1 MKMKISAGTRELI
14 PETIALT
21 QLTIGEGAEL
31 TAPEGKLLTLTVD
44 GVHRDIAPGDYTGN
58 VVLSVTDAID
68 FAYENHGQMEWFHMN
83 AAASVRDGK
92 YIAAESVA
100 AAQIQGEVGDGT
112 AKGLV
117 IHSEGD
123 YFGGI
128 YVDGQGSYVIDDA
141 DIVMNGHGGSD
152 AVGYGA
158 SVAVRG
164 DAEVTLN
171 RAKIHN
177 AGSIRTALQ
186 VCGHGKVMVND
197 SEFSAEDIDRPNY
210 VKAMSKA
217 PWMLGIHGRVR
228 TTNIQDYGEVTYNRC
243 KISAQNWGAMSTDGT
258 KHVRLSMYDSEVTV
272 TGSGY
277 GAYSIGECH
286 DYFSDCRITVP
297 DYGVIQC
304 GGESMV
310 TYTAGTVV
318 EAGRSAV
325 MMHGGGKPGL
335 LRVDGGSKLHSGGPL
350 FQVKGR
356 GADILVEDAVLSSD
370 DHILL
375 EIIEN
380 DDPNGRGMHM
390 GPETVMD
397 VPPGGFPGGGPGD
410 PVKEEMEGGGP
421 KGPGPGGGGPD
432 CPGPDV
438 AHRAELEE
446 VFPVTAWF
454 KQGTYSGDIFHAYS
468 EKNDAV
474 IYISNADYTGR
485 ITTSVSSHP
494 AGLPRSKEQYKLIGR
509 VEHVPCPRDTDFG
522 VKVHMEAGA
531 VWNVTAVSYLNELT
545 IEEGCTVRGRLTVN
559 GEPVMLAPGTYSG
572 KLVLDAAP

>member
-1 MKMKISAGTRELI
+1 MEMKIPAGTQKLLA
-14 PETIALT
+14 ETTALT
-21 QLTIGEGAEL
+21 RLTIGQDAEL
-31 TAPEGKLLTLTVD
+31 TTPEGKLLTLTVD
-44 GVHRDIAPGDYTGN
+44 GVHRDIAPGTYSGN
-58 VVLSVTDAID
+58 VVLSVTDTID
-68 FAYENHGQMEWFHMN
+68 FGYENHGQMEWFHMN
-83 AAASVRDGK
+83 AAVSIHDGK
-92 YIAAESVA
+92 YIAGESVA
-100 AAQIQGEVGDGT
+100 AAQIQGDVGDGA
-112 AKGLV
+112 AKGLN
-117 IHSEGD
+117 IRSEGD
-123 YFGGI
+123 YFGGV
-128 YVDGQGSYVIDDA
+128 YVDGKGRYVIDGA

-158 SVAVRG
+158 SIAVRG
-164 DAEVTLN
+164 DAEVTIN
-171 RAKIHN
+171 HAKIHN

-186 VCGHGKVMVND
+186 VCGHGKVTVND

-243 KISAQNWGAMSTDGT
+243 KVSAQNWGAMSTDGT

-286 DYFSDCRITVP
+286 DYFSGCKITVP

-335 LRVDGGSKLHSGGPL
+335 LRVDGGSKLHSCGPM
-350 FQVKGR
+350 FQIKGR
-356 GADILVEDAVLSSD
+356 GADILVEDATLSSD
-370 DHILL
+370 QNILL

-410 PVKEEMEGGGP
+410 PVKEEIESGGP
-421 KGPGPGGGGPD
+421 GGPGGPGPDG
-432 CPGPDV
+432 PGPDV

-446 VFPVTAWF
+446 VFPVTARF
-454 KQGTYSGDIFHAYS
+454 TKGSYSGDIFHAYS
-468 EKNDAV
+468 ERNDA
-474 IYISNADYTGR
+474 IIHISNADYTGR

-494 AGLPRSKEQYKLIGR
+494 AGLPRSKEQYPLIGR
-509 VEHVPCPRDTDFG
+509 VEHFPCPRDTDFG
-522 VKVHMEAGA
+522 VKVILEGDAS
-531 VWNVTAVSYLNELT
+531 WTVTAASYLTKLT
-545 IEEGCTVRGRLTVN
+545 IGEGCTVRGTLTVN
-559 GEPVMLAPGTYSG
+559 GEPIPLTPGTYTG
-572 KLVLDAAP
+572 KLVLNPAQ

>member
-1 MKMKISAGTRELI
+1 MEMKIPAGSRELI
-14 PETIALT
+14 PETTVLT
-21 QLTIGEGAEL
+21 QLTIGENAEL
-31 TAPEGKLLTLTVD
+31 SAPEGTLLTLTVD
-44 GVHRDIAPGDYTGN
+44 GVHRDIAPGTYTGS
-58 VVLSVTDAID
+58 VVLSVTDSID
-68 FAYENHGQMEWFHMN
+68 FGYENHGQMEWFHMN
-83 AAASVRDGK
+83 AAASIRDGK

-100 AAQIQGEVGDGT
+100 AAQIRGSVEDG
-112 AKGLV
+112 AVRDLE
-117 IHSEGD
+117 IRSEGD
-123 YFGGI
+123 FFGGI
-128 YVDGQGSYVIDDA
+128 YADGKGSCTIDGA
-141 DIVMNGHGGSD
+141 NIVMNGHGGSD

-158 SVAVRG
+158 SIAVRG
-164 DAEVTLN
+164 DAEVTIN
-171 RAKIHN
+171 RAKIRN

-186 VCGHGKVMVND
+186 VCGHGKVTVND

-243 KISAQNWGAMSTDGT
+243 KVSAQNWGAMSTDGT

-286 DYFSDCRITVP
+286 DYFSGCKITVP

-310 TYTAGTVV
+310 TYTNGTVV
-318 EAGRSAV
+318 DAGRSAV

-335 LRVDGGSKLHSGGPL
+335 LRVDGGSKLHSGGPM

-356 GADILVEDAVLSSD
+356 GADILVEDSTLSSD
-370 DHILL
+370 RNILL
-375 EIIEN
+375 EVIEN

-397 VPPGGFPGGGPGD
+397 MPPGGFPSGGPGD

-421 KGPGPGGGGPD
+421 GGPGGPGPDG
-432 CPGPDV
+432 PGPDV

-446 VFPVTAWF
+446 VFPVTARF
-454 KQGTYSGDIFHAYS
+454 TKGSYTGDIFHAYS

-474 IYISNADYTGR
+474 ISISSADYTGR

-494 AGLPRSKEQYKLIGR
+494 TGLPRSMEQYPLIGR
-509 VEHVPCPRDTDFG
+509 VEHFPCPRDTEFG
-522 VKVHMEAGA
+522 VKVILENGA
-531 VWNVTAVSYLNELT
+531 VWTVSAASYLTELT
-545 IEEGCTVRGRLTVN
+545 ISEGCTVRGTMTVN
-559 GEPVMLAPGTYSG
+559 GAQTPLVPGTYTG
-572 KLVLDAAP
+572 KLVLNPAQ